1 MRKRSWTSGVLAT
14 YQYLI
19 EAWWNCGKLPGHV
32 WIAVSDMQLEISHS
46 IWDIWATKMMK
57 KYGKI
62 VSKHPQ
68 AMSLNTISQV
78 RLANATR
85 SHNQSC
91 RSQQHLLLKQMCL
104 YVSVVFRWF
113 QLLQHEWIFD
123 VRDSMNSIYN
133 YIYISYLS
141 RLSSCPDSAEAHSAQ
156 QKNTSEQSDDS
167 PSQTF
172 ADESVD
178 PVCPHQK
185 QPNQHRIAVAVHGQ
199 IAI

>member
-1 MRKRSWTSGVLAT
+1 MRKRSWTSGVLAA
-14 YQYLI
+14 YLI

-133 YIYISYLS
+133 YTYLIYLDFRVALTQLRHILPSKRIHPS
-141 RLSSCPDSAEAHSAQ
+141 KAMTRQARLLQMNRSTQFVHTKSNLI
-156 QKNTSEQSDDS
+156 NTALLLL
-167 PSQTF
+167 F
-172 ADESVD
+172 MV
-178 PVCPHQK
+178 K
-185 QPNQHRIAVAVHGQ
+185 
-199 IAI
+199 